1 MASVSSSLCFQSLGR
16 RTPPCNSIPYN
27 NSKGM
32 RNCRNQSI
40 VQCSLRTTHN
50 SGNCIEEEEQ
60 SKNTKRREALI
71 QIATLAAFSY
81 SPFIGSAAAAE
92 EKDNF
97 RVYSD
102 ETNKYKIMVPEGD
115 SEWLPNE
122 EQSSKPIIG
131 TATLRVDWQVGQGKN
146 NGLRALTGFYPQI
159 ASESNVSVFITLLGA
174 DFTRMESFGKVE
186 EFAETLVSGL
196 DRSWQNPP
204 GAAAK
209 LVACKSSN
217 GFYNIEY
224 TLQKPGESCRHIF
237 SKIGMANN
245 GYYNRLFTVTGQFM
259 EEETDKYSSN
269 VQKTVSSFKFT

>member
-1 MASVSSSLCFQSLGR
+1 MASISSSLCFQSLGR
-16 RTPPCNSIPYN
+16 RTPPCNSIPNN

-32 RNCRNQSI
+32 RNWRNQSI
-40 VQCSLRTTHN
+40 VQCSQRTTHLNNN
-50 SGNCIEEEEQ
+50 SSNCIEEEDQ

-71 QIATLAAFSY
+71 QIATFAAFSY
-81 SPFIGSAAAAE
+81 SPFIGSAAAE

-102 ETNKYKIMVPEGD
+102 ETNKYNIMVPE
-115 SEWLPNE
+115 
-122 EQSSKPIIG
+122 
-131 TATLRVDWQVGQGKN
+131 DWQVGQGKD
-146 NGLRALTGFYPQI
+146 NGLRALTGFYPQV

-196 DRSWQNPP
+196 DRSWQRPP

-209 LVACKSSN
+209 LISCKSSN